1 MLQYSDKQIYILVDD
16 NTKQYCLP
24 IFLEMLQ
31 EKYGWNINTSHIFTI
46 SPGEEHKTI
55 GTVCALWHALVE
67 QNVTRNALLFNLGGG
82 VITDLGGFVASTYR
96 RGIDYINVPTTLLSM
111 VDAGFG
117 GKTGFD
123 FDGLK
128 NAIGTFKKPVD
139 IWIEPCF
146 LKTLPRE
153 ELLSGYAEMVK
164 HALLANHSMLE
175 ETLKH
180 IGVFLEIDRASQEDL
195 LLCEQMLWDS
205 INIKQNIVALDP
217 TETGV
222 RKSLNLGHTIGH
234 ALEELSFVKG
244 SPLRHGFAV
253 MQGLVAELFIS
264 CKIKGLHRDVLTQMS
279 RFMVNYYIKQHFEVS
294 DFDQLFGYMQ
304 SDKKNRTT
312 SEINFTLLTTIG
324 DYKVDN
330 VVNRELI
337 EESLIYLR
345 GINYE

>member
-31 EKYGWNINTSHIFTI
+31 EKYGWNINASHIFTI

-128 NAIGTFKKPVD
+128 NAIGTFKKPVAT
-139 IWIEPCF
+139 WIEPCF

-164 HALLANHSMLE
+164 HALLADHRILE
-175 ETLKH
+175 ETFRH

-205 INIKQNIVALDP
+205 IKIKQNIVALDP

-234 ALEELSFVKG
+234 ALEELSFAKG
-244 SPLRHGFAV
+244 LPIRHGFAV
-253 MQGLVAELFIS
+253 MQGLIAELFIS
-264 CKIKGLHRDVLTQMS
+264 CKIKGLDRDVLSHMS
-279 RFMVNYYIKQHFEVS
+279 RFMTKYYIMPHFELS
-294 DFDQLFGYMQ
+294 DVDQLLGYMQ
-304 SDKKNRTT
+304 SDKKNRTAG
-312 SEINFTLLTTIG
+312 EVNFTLLTTIG
-324 DYKVDN
+324 DYEVDN
-330 VVNRELI
+330 TVNRDLI
-337 EESLIYLR
+337 EESLIFLK
-345 GINYE
+345 GISNE